1 MSFAHRLAARGFCL
15 ALACLTLA
23 GSAQTAFC
31 QFPVSRGRKLA
42 PDALVVIE
50 PAAEW
55 GETSQGPVDLPLVV
69 TNPDLA
75 WQPNFA
81 PKSDTLIEKAKQL
94 TFRSDIYCL
103 EFAFKPVRM
112 ISVNGETV
120 WYILYRV
127 RYEGGD
133 LKPVP
138 EPDKY
143 QNKVYG
149 KPKAVSAKWVR
160 FMPTFKLDTLSLGK
174 TYLDQV
180 VPGALRAIS
189 AKERVGKPI
198 YDAVQIQR
206 QKIEISTATSDKSIW
221 GVAMWKGVDPRT
233 DFFTVDVRGLTN
245 AQKLVL
251 DGDKIKYPQKTLV
264 LYFSR
269 PGDTIDELNDEIR
282 FGIPA
287 LEDPARQKYI
297 LDQFGQKERLDYV
310 WDYR

>member
-1 MSFAHRLAARGFCL
+1 MSLASRTVARSFRQVLFG
-15 ALACLTLA
+15 ALVLCTVQPAM
-23 GSAQTAFC
+23 C
-31 QFPVSRGRKLA
+31 QYPVSRGRKLA
-42 PDALVVIE
+42 ADALVVIE

-69 TNPDLA
+69 KNPGLV
-75 WQPNFA
+75 WTPNYA
-81 PKSDTLIEKAKQL
+81 PTSDTLVEKSKQV

-112 ISVNGETV
+112 IEVGGQTV
-120 WYILYRV
+120 WYLLYRI

-143 QNKVYG
+143 ENKVYG

-160 FMPTFKLDTLSLGK
+160 FMPTFKLDTLRLGK
-174 TYLDQV
+174 NYLDKV
-180 VPGALRAIS
+180 VPGAVAAIA

-198 YDAVQIQR
+198 YDSIQIQR
-206 QKIEISTATSDKSIW
+206 QKIEVSTATKDNSIW
-221 GVAMWKGVDPRT
+221 GVATWTQVDPRT
-233 DFFTVDVRGLTN
+233 DFFAVDVRGLTN

-251 DGDKIKYPQKTLV
+251 EGDKIKYPQKTLV

-269 PGDTIDELNDEIR
+269 PGDTIDELEDEIR